1 MDLDPETEVVVKR
14 SGRNILK
21 LVLSIAAYI
30 AASIILNSYLPEL
43 LGEFS
48 ASTAEAYSQY
58 LPYINLVALL
68 GFGYLI
74 VIAFAN
80 LIYWNLRLRYPHS
93 TARVVR
99 NAVKIIGIGALI
111 ASAAGGSGGAAA
123 GLAVGSFL
131 GLVGGFAT
139 RKVLGQAVA
148 GLFLLILR
156 PFRIGDRAIVS
167 GEEGVVKDVTTFYTV
182 IEKPDG
188 STALIPN
195 DGVISGKILLKK
207 PEAKQ

>member
-99 NAVKIIGIGALI
+99 NAVKIIGI
-111 ASAAGGSGGAAA
+111 
-123 GLAVGSFL
+123 
-131 GLVGGFAT
+131 
-139 RKVLGQAVA
+139 
-148 GLFLLILR
+148 
-156 PFRIGDRAIVS
+156 
-167 GEEGVVKDVTTFYTV
+167 
-182 IEKPDG
+182 
-188 STALIPN
+188 
-195 DGVISGKILLKK
+195 
-207 PEAKQ
+207 